1 MPSQTFPVFD
11 AHVDSI
17 QRALDLGH
25 DLGVEGPGHLD
36 LVRGARGGLAA
47 VVLTAWVDPS
57 FIDGPDG
64 GATGRAQRL
73 IGSLGE
79 LIQKHPDQVAWVGNG
94 DDLDRVRGA
103 GRIAA
108 ISGIEGGHALADSID
123 ELDRFFES
131 GVRMLTLVWNNHL
144 SWIRSCQALT
154 GEAIPEGL
162 SALGRQMVRRMNELG
177 IVVDVSHAA
186 ESSLMD
192 VLEVST
198 QPIVASHSGCLALND
213 HPRNMSDDGLRAL
226 AAAGGVLGVVFCT
239 PFLSKEARKE
249 EAAVRLTPEYK
260 ALKGQDETDLHTQQ
274 SAMVQERC
282 SPFPLQPVVDHV
294 MHAIQV
300 MGIDHVGLGS
310 DYDGIQRTPADL
322 KDASC
327 YGRLGEALLAAGLTE
342 DQVQKVFYGNMERVF
357 RRATG
362 PGTRA
367 SESSASS

>member
-1 MPSQTFPVFD
+1 MRSQTFPVFD

-47 VVLTAWVDPS
+47 VVMTAWVDPS
-57 FIDGPDG
+57 YIDGPEG
-64 GATGRAQRL
+64 GAPGRARRL
-73 IGSLGE
+73 IGAFGE
-79 LIQKHPDQVAWVGNG
+79 LMEQRSDQVAWVGNG
-94 DDLDRVRGA
+94 ADLDRVRGE

-108 ISGIEGGHALADSID
+108 ISGIEGGHALANSLE

-131 GVRMLTLVWNNHL
+131 GVRILTLVWNNHL

-154 GEAIPEGL
+154 SDDIPEGL
-162 SALGRQMVRRMNELG
+162 SDLGRRMVRRMNELG
-177 IVVDVSHAA
+177 MVVDVSHAA

-192 VLEVST
+192 VLKVST
-198 QPIVASHSGCLALND
+198 QPVVASHSGCFALND
-213 HPRNMSDDGLRAL
+213 HPRNMSDEGMRAM

-249 EAAVRLTPEYK
+249 EAAVRLNPEYK
-260 ALKGQDETDLHTQQ
+260 ALQGINDTDLERQQ
-274 SAMVQERC
+274 TLMIQERC
-282 SPFPLQPVVDHV
+282 GPFPLQPVVDHL
-294 MHAIQV
+294 MHAVDI

-327 YGRLGEALLAAGLTE
+327 YGRLAEALLEAGLTE
-342 DQVQKVFYGNMERVF
+342 SDVSQVFYGNMERVF
-357 RRATG
+357 RQVTG
-362 PGTRA
+362 QGTRA
-367 SESSASS
+367 SLLQKN